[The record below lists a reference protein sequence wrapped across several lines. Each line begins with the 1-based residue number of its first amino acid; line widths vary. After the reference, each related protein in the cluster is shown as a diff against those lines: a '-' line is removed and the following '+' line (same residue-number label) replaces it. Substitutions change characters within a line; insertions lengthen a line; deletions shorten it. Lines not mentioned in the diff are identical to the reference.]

1 MRKNM
6 STVMRMKEGGRTKK
20 KGEGGRRKTKRKEK
34 PRRANRKPTIGMVV
48 FVFGDRYDIDVAAVA
63 RTSRSFLQAVQRCS
77 AAVPVRAV
85 PTPSMTLT
93 RDLPW

>member
-1 MRKNM
+1 
-6 STVMRMKEGGRTKK
+6 MRMKDKNEDEDENENEHENEDEHEIEDGDGDVR
-20 KGEGGRRKTKRKEK
+20 
-34 PRRANRKPTIGMVV
+34 
-48 FVFGDRYDIDVAAVA
+48 FFGDRYDIVVAAVA

-93 RDLPW
+93 RGLPW